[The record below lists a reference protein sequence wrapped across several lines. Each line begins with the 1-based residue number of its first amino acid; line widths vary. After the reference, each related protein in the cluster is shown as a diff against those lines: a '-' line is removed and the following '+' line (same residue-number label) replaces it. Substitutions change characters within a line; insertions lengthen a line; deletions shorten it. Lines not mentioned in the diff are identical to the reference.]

1 MSVSSRADASAYRF
15 WGIAFA
21 LAGTVSFAFR
31 PILIKLA
38 YAETASAH
46 SISATTLLFLRM
58 TLSLP
63 FFLVMAWWVRRGDP
77 AATPIARRDWL
88 GIVGL
93 GFLGY
98 YFASL
103 LDFLG
108 LQYVSAGVGRLIMFL
123 YPTLV
128 VILSAVFLKKN
139 PTLRQLA
146 ALAITYSGI
155 ALLLSSQ
162 ISAAPE
168 HSSFVFGAL
177 LIFASAMCYAV
188 YLVTGGQLVQRVG
201 SIRFT
206 AYTMIVS
213 AAPAVVQFFILESPA
228 ALELPARLW
237 WIALALASVCTVLPV
252 FLVAEALKRIG
263 ANHFALIGALGPV
276 TTVLADFVLL
286 EGALS
291 VAQML
296 GGALVISGV
305 LLVSLKRN

>member
-1 MSVSSRADASAYRF
+1 LTGSYRA

-21 LAGTVSFAFR
+21 LAGTISFAFR
-31 PILIKLA
+31 PILIKLG
-38 YAETASAH
+38 YSVH
-46 SISATTLLFLRM
+46 PVSATTLLFLRM

-63 FFLVMAWWVRRGDP
+63 FFLAMAWWMNRSDP
-77 AATPIARRDWL
+77 APSPIARRDWF

-98 YFASL
+98 YLASL

-128 VILSAVFLKKN
+128 VILSAVFLRKN
-139 PTLRQLA
+139 PTIRELA
-146 ALAITYSGI
+146 ALAITYTGI
-155 ALLLSSQ
+155 ALVLSGQ
-162 ISAAPE
+162 ISASPE
-168 HSSFVFGAL
+168 HRSFVFGAL

-188 YLVTGGQLVQRVG
+188 YLVTGSQLVKRVG
-201 SIRFT
+201 SVRFT

-213 AAPAVVQFFILESPA
+213 TVPAVVQFLVLESSA
-228 ALELPARLW
+228 ALDLPAGLW
-237 WIALALASVCTVLPV
+237 WVAVALATVCTVLPV
-252 FLVAEALKRIG
+252 FLVAEALRRIG

-276 TTVLADFVLL
+276 TTVLADFALL
-286 EGALS
+286 EGSLTMAKI
-291 VAQML
+291 L

>member
-1 MSVSSRADASAYRF
+1 LNYSYRF

-31 PILIKLA
+31 PILIKLG
-38 YAETASAH
+38 YSMH
-46 SISATTLLFLRM
+46 PVSATTLLFLRM

-63 FFLVMAWWVRRGDP
+63 FFLAMAWWMREGS
-77 AATPIARRDWL
+77 PIAKRDWW

-103 LDFLG
+103 LDFIG

-128 VILSAVFLKKN
+128 IILSALFLKKN
-139 PTLRQLA
+139 PTAKELA
-146 ALAITYSGI
+146 ALAITYTGI
-155 ALLLSSQ
+155 ALVLSSQ
-162 ISAAPE
+162 IAAAPE
-168 HSSFVFGAL
+168 SRLFVFGAL

-188 YLVTGGQLVQRVG
+188 YLVTGSQLVKRVG
-201 SIRFT
+201 SMRFT

-213 AAPAVVQFFILESPA
+213 TIPAMIQFAVLEAPA
-228 ALELPARLW
+228 ALQLPTQLW
-237 WIALALASVCTVLPV
+237 WVAVVLAVACTVLPV
-252 FLVAEALKRIG
+252 LLVAEALKRIG

-276 TTVLADFVLL
+276 TTVLADFALL
-286 EGALS
+286 DGALS
-291 VAQML
+291 AVQIVGA
-296 GGALVISGV
+296 ALVISGV
-305 LLVSLKRN
+305 LLVTIKRN